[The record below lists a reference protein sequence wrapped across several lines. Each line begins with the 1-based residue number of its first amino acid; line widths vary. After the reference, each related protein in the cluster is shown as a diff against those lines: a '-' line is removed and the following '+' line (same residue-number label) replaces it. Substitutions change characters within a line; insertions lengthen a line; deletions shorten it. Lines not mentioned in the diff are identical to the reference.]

1 MYKQIKF
8 TVLGCLLVA
17 APFSSTLAL
26 DQGDWIFR
34 IGATGVYPEET
45 SSDPV
50 STAATGPIPG
60 TAVGPSEAWS
70 LGLTIGYAFSPNWSL
85 ELLAAY
91 PFTHDVEAN
100 DTLRSSLQGLG
111 LSGSKNIGE
120 IKQLP
125 PTLSANY
132 TFSPAG
138 KVRPYLGAG
147 ITYFYPFDEK
157 VTGDLATAGYSN
169 LDVDSAWGVSLQA
182 GIDFDISERW
192 FLNASLRWMDIDT
205 KATLDSGG
213 ALGAI
218 TVDNIKVDPWVPS
231 IMIGTTF

>member
-1 MYKQIKF
+1 MNRLIKYI
-8 TVLGCLLVA
+8 VLGTLYSS
-17 APFSSTLAL
+17 APISTAFAL
-26 DQGDWIFR
+26 DAGDWVFR

-50 STAATGPIPG
+50 STASTGPIPG

-100 DTLRSSLQGLG
+100 DTLRTSMQGLG

-120 IKQLP
+120 LKQLP
-125 PTLSANY
+125 PTLSAVY

-147 ITYFYPFDEK
+147 VTYFYPFDEK
-157 VTGDLATAGYSN
+157 VTGDMATAGYTN
-169 LDVDSAWGVSLQA
+169 LDVESAWGVSLQG
-182 GIDFDISERW
+182 GIDFDIS
-192 FLNASLRWMDIDT
+192 DT
-205 KATLDSGG
+205 NGRHCNGYPIACST
-213 ALGAI
+213 
-218 TVDNIKVDPWVPS
+218 
-231 IMIGTTF
+231 